1 MILIYGKPSCP
12 HCVEAKSLAES
23 NGLTYSYTSI
33 GTDIEVED
41 FKSLFPLARTVP
53 QIIIDGVKIGGYTEF
68 KQWIES
74 RSEPITG

>member
-1 MILIYGKPSCP
+1 MISIYGKPSCP
-12 HCVEAKSLAES
+12 HCVEAKSLTES
-23 NGLTYSYTSI
+23 NGLAYNYISI
-33 GTDIEVED
+33 GTDIGIED

-74 RSEPITG
+74 RPQPITG